1 MHLAFLYLDKMER
14 ADDPTV
20 YVEKHLHRHEFYKEL
35 KNASFEKISHVQRAK
50 FNQSIKIDR
59 IDYNFVMDDFD
70 KKLRWW
76 QEPAPA
82 LELLTK
88 RKPDVVLV
96 AGLDLP
102 LNFRWLRRL
111 TGIDVKIIG
120 HHTGETIWPGRNLW
134 LQQFGLRVVD
144 AFIFHKKEDSRP
156 WTKASVILSRQPVF
170 VLPSFDNQG
179 HQSVNQLKMICTDP
193 G

>member
-1 MHLAFLYLDKMER
+1 MHLAFLYLEGMDR
-14 ADDPTV
+14 PADPTG
-20 YVEKHLHRHEFYKEL
+20 YVEKHSLRHAFYKDL

-50 FNQSIKIDR
+50 SSQSTKIDQ
-59 IDYNFVMDDFD
+59 IDYNFVKDDFD

-102 LNFRWLRRL
+102 LNYRWLRRL
-111 TGIDVKIIG
+111 TGIDVKIIAR
-120 HHTGETIWPGRNLW
+120 HTGETLWPGRNLW

-144 AFIFHKKEDSRP
+144 AFIFHKKEDSQP
-156 WTKASVILSRQPVF
+156 WTKASVILARQPVY
-170 VLPSFDNQG
+170 VLPSFENHGNHSIDQIE
-179 HQSVNQLKMICTDP
+179 MICTDLC
-193 G
+193 